1 MEIDD
6 KLIEKL
12 ETLSKLKLSDDEKH
26 VLKGELG
33 SIMDMFADISSIDTT
48 GVEPLRHITDAVN
61 VMREDIA
68 HNELTTAQGLSNA
81 PKSQYPYFAV
91 PKVIE

>member
-12 ETLSKLKLSDDEKH
+12 ETLSKLKLSDDEKN

-33 SIMDMFADISSIDTT
+33 SIMDMFANISSIDTS

-81 PKSQYPYFAV
+81 PNAHHPYFAV